1 MEQEQEKKY
10 EGNTILNFF
19 GGLDSDKML
28 IIDWQLRRCCH
39 MVDPWVSEKD
49 SGLPWEC
56 MSTGMPAWHWQWI
69 NAYTEV
75 VEELW
80 SVEAS
85 SDHWVLQHIEVDID
99 NNEALMDVGYIVR
112 AGSRY

>member
-1 MEQEQEKKY
+1 
-10 EGNTILNFF
+10 
-19 GGLDSDKML
+19 
-28 IIDWQLRRCCH
+28 

-85 SDHWVLQHIEVDID
+85 SDH
-99 NNEALMDVGYIVR
+99 
-112 AGSRY
+112 